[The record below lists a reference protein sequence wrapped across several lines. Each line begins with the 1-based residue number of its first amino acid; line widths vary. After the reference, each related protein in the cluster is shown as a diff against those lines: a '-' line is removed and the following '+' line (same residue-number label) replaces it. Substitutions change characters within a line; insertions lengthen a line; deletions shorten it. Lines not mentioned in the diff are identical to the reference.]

1 MTDHGAFPVL
11 NVDDA
16 SLLCVLSI
24 PVPERLELAF
34 FLSPR
39 RKPRQHYVSRTHV
52 INKTKKAFEKKKKI
66 NRRVD

>member
-24 PVPERLELAF
+24 PVPERLEFAF

-52 INKTKKAFEKKKKI
+52 IK
-66 NRRVD
+66 